1 MVLFYCESLIILQM
15 AKNIQSDFSFHDS
28 IVQERTKRYQDVRY
42 ISLEPVIF
50 NGFFR
55 KFCSYNVSR
64 ETYKRLA
71 VQTGVKK
78 IYNFEQIKKSSFLRI
93 GQPLKSVY
101 TRGHKKLPCNLTHKR
116 DKLQSLRKISSYVSI
131 RNIHCRRQANI
142 L

>member
-1 MVLFYCESLIILQM
+1 M

-78 IYNFEQIKKSSFLRI
+78 IYNFEQIKKVPF
-93 GQPLKSVY
+93 
-101 TRGHKKLPCNLTHKR
+101 
-116 DKLQSLRKISSYVSI
+116 
-131 RNIHCRRQANI
+131 
-142 L
+142 